1 MIGLL
6 NGKIADKGTDS
17 VIVDVGGVGYEVHIP
32 LSTLAKLPKIGETVQ
47 LHIHTHVREDDLRL
61 FGFESKTDKI
71 SFLTMLKVSGVGPKL
86 ALTVLGALS
95 GPDLARVI
103 ADSDTRRLSA
113 IPGIGKKTAE
123 RMILELSGKLKA
135 ESESPG
141 TAAGGAFADLGSAL
155 QNLGFKPGQV
165 ERVLADIRGR
175 FPGDT
180 RFETLLREAL
190 SLLKENK

>member
-6 NGKIADKGTDS
+6 KGKIIDKGTDS
-17 VIVDVGGVGYEVHIP
+17 IILDVGGVGYDVHVP
-32 LSTLAKLPKIGETVQ
+32 LSTLAKLPNIGEEVR
-47 LHIHTHVREDDLRL
+47 LHIHTHVREDDIRL
-61 FGFESKTDKI
+61 FGFESKNDKV

-113 IPGIGKKTAE
+113 VPGIGKKTAE

-135 ESESPG
+135 DAEATGPLP
-141 TAAGGAFADLGSAL
+141 GGAFADLGSAL
-155 QNLGFKPGQV
+155 QNLGFKPAQV
-165 ERVLADIRGR
+165 ERVLADVRGR
-175 FPGDT
+175 FAPDT